1 MPGGPKPAKNM
12 QQQQRGQKQQQ
23 QVDRPR
29 GQDKKQVNKLLENPK
44 QGKPQ
49 GDKRQAG
56 PKGDGG
62 KQQAGPK
69 GDGGKKFGDYL
80 KDKDRDRPTAATRRP
95 VTTKRTARIAIV
107 RGSETI

>member
-80 KDKDRDRPTAATRRP
+80 KDKDRDRPTAA
-95 VTTKRTARIAIV
+95 K
-107 RGSETI
+107 GGG